1 MAGKTDNMISV
12 MWTESQT
19 AQTYLIMLIDANGN
33 VVEAIEAPAGVS
45 TYDFNALNPDT
56 QYIAIITSNEQGG
69 GTFPVGQVTARTSE
83 TGMATSLI
91 CFLV

>member
-1 MAGKTDNMISV
+1 MTVTGKTDNMISV

-19 AQTYLIMLIDANGN
+19 AQSYLIMLVDANGN

-56 QYIAIITSNEQGG
+56 QYTAIITSNEQGG
-69 GTFPVGQVTARTSE
+69 TTFPVGQVTDRTNP
-83 TGMATSLI
+83 TGKDL
-91 CFLV
+91 FLLC